1 MAKENKNFVDIEKDG
16 VTRTVS
22 RAELYDWLGK
32 GWKSK
37 SGESLPADA
46 KSALKDLEK
55 ANADLA
61 AAKAELEKAAE
72 SLKAKDAEIEKL
84 TAEKA
89 ELEKAAESL
98 KAELDKAS
106 KK

>member
-37 SGESLPADA
+37 SGETMPDA
-46 KSALKDLEK
+46 KGALKDLEK

-72 SLKAKDAEIEKL
+72 SLKA
-84 TAEKA
+84 
-89 ELEKAAESL
+89 
-98 KAELDKAS
+98 ELDKAS